1 MHLIVTG
8 RTPLGERGTLHSAP
22 FATVYGIFEPA
33 PWLWP
38 CESDELDDAGVVEAL
53 ELESEVD
60 ELELPVDVEDESPD
74 VDGVVELVVPR
85 LSFL

>member
-1 MHLIVTG
+1 V
-8 RTPLGERGTLHSAP
+8 
-22 FATVYGIFEPA
+22 PA

-38 CESDELDDAGVVEAL
+38 CESEDPDEPDDAGAE
-53 ELESEVD
+53 ELLDPESEELDEPEPAVD
-60 ELELPVDVEDESPD
+60 DEDESLD

>member
-1 MHLIVTG
+1 V
-8 RTPLGERGTLHSAP
+8 
-22 FATVYGIFEPA
+22 PA

-38 CESDELDDAGVVEAL
+38 CESEDPDEPDEPDDAGADEVL
-53 ELESEVD
+53 EPESEELAEPEPAVD
-60 ELELPVDVEDESPD
+60 DEDESLD

>member
-1 MHLIVTG
+1 V
-8 RTPLGERGTLHSAP
+8 
-22 FATVYGIFEPA
+22 PA

-38 CESDELDDAGVVEAL
+38 CESDELDDAGVAEVL
-53 ELESEVD
+53 EPESEEVD
-60 ELELPVDVEDESPD
+60 EPELAVDDEDESLD